1 MKKGYVEI
9 VAAMLVLIGLA
20 GVFLYLRFLRPVET
34 APTATPIDM
43 SDICAVQSDQILA
56 TVDKFETYQKN
67 HEADNALL
75 MFTPA
80 SGEEE
85 KQEYDYLSGGG
96 LVIARLYNSI
106 NSDYEVNSYKVTS
119 DPHKSVNGG
128 CLVFVEEMRKLYA
141 SLNNEEFKNPE
152 PVEVK
157 FLLVQD
163 DDKWMIESYKSRDV
177 RLKDGKYSGFT
188 LEYEEQKEL

>member
-1 MKKGYVEI
+1 MEI
-9 VAAMLVLIGLA
+9 VAAFIVLVGIA
-20 GVFLYLRFLRPVET
+20 GVFLYFRFLKPVEVL
-34 APTATPIDM
+34 PTATPIDM
-43 SDICAVQSDQILA
+43 PDICAVQRDQILA
-56 TVDKFETYQKN
+56 IVDQFETYQKN

-80 SGEEE
+80 SSEEE
-85 KQEYDYLSGGG
+85 QQEYDYLSGGG

-119 DPHKSVNGG
+119 DPHKSISGG
-128 CLVFVEEMRKLYA
+128 CLVFIEEMRKLYA
-141 SLNNEEFKNPE
+141 SLDNEEFMNPE
-152 PVEVK
+152 PIEVK
-157 FLLVQD
+157 LLLVQS

-188 LEYEEQKEL
+188 LEYEGEL